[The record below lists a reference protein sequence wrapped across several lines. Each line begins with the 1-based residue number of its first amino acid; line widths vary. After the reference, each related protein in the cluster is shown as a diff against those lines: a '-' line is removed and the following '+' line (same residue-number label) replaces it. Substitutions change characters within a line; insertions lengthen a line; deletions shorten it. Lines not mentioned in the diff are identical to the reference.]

1 MAKQCLLCLQLH
13 LLLLLPLIPA
23 AAATSS
29 APFQPWGKAGIEKDS
44 SKSVFVRNL
53 PFDATYEDVASFFS
67 QAGEVRGLELAEVPG
82 RGCLLRYSVSSQR
95 LHAQF

>member
-1 MAKQCLLCLQLH
+1 LNKLCLVTSF
-13 LLLLLPLIPA
+13 A

-67 QAGEVRGLELAEVPG
+67 QAGEVREVKEGWVHSRERSPLAPGQFLWVP
-82 RGCLLRYSVSSQR
+82 
-95 LHAQF
+95 